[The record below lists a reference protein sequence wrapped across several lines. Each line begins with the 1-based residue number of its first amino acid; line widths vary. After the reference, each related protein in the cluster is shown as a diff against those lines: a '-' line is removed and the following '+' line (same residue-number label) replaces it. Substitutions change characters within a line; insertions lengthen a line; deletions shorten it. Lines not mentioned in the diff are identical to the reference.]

1 MSDPTMEYTAAPGHF
16 AHGDNHAQFVRALV
30 KRGVKPEDAEHLV
43 SEIRDNPAGH
53 LPNLVSGLRFARK
66 ETDGQA
72 IDDRRP

>member
-43 SEIRDNPAGH
+43 SEIRDNPAVRESIRSALFGQ
-53 LPNLVSGLRFARK
+53 R
-66 ETDGQA
+66 ETRLA
-72 IDDRRP
+72 